1 MSPEKVTETE
11 GTAEKAQPMWGNALY
26 QKRARRVF
34 PLLVNLARG
43 HATATYAEIARQLKM
58 ASPRNLNYVLGSVG
72 ASLTE
77 LSKKWDELIPPI
89 EALVVS
95 SETDLPGSGVDHFLS
110 RAGAP
115 ISSDRR
121 AQIEQ
126 AHKAIYA
133 YQKWPEVQKALRTP
147 PDQQHSEIIPGLVNA
162 NSTKHWWVN
171 HKQTHRQEVEGEY
184 LWSPKRNQNGA
195 QNVSY
200 DNMAH
205 VMPGDVVFSF
215 ADAAIRAIGVALGR
229 AREAPKPLEFGA
241 AGEQWGTDAAWQ
253 VPVRFREL
261 ERPFRTQ
268 DHAAELAPVL
278 PAKYSPIR
286 ANGKGNQGTYLA
298 AVPMAMVA
306 RLHELLA
313 GQIEVMVESI
323 TQTVD
328 KTLAEDV
335 AEAGIEQRT
344 DIGPT
349 EKLNLVKSRRGQGVY
364 RTNLEQIEKA
374 CRVTGVAD
382 RRLLRASHIKP
393 WCKCDDLEKLDGFN
407 GLLLSPHIDHLF
419 DGGFIS
425 FSDTGEVLLSKALDL
440 SALRAWGLT
449 LPFNVG
455 AFRSE
460 QCKYL
465 AYHQE
470 HVFEKGR
477 FTGSLSRQN
486 STRAKD

>member
-1 MSPEKVTETE
+1 
-11 GTAEKAQPMWGNALY
+11 MWGNALY

-34 PLLVNLARG
+34 PLLVNLARAR
-43 HATATYAEIARQLKM
+43 ATATYAQVARQLKM

-77 LSKKWDELIPPI
+77 LSQKWGELIPPI
-89 EALVVS
+89 EALVVNS
-95 SETDLPGSGVDHFLS
+95 DTDLPDIGVDHFLS

-115 ISSDRR
+115 ISPDRS

-126 AHKAIYA
+126 AHEAIYA
-133 YQKWPEVQKALRTP
+133 YKKWPEVQKALTGP
-147 PDQQHSEIIPGLVNA
+147 PGPQHGEIIPDLLNA
-162 NSTKHWWVN
+162 SSTRHWWVN

-205 VMPGDVVFSF
+205 VIPGDVVFSF

-241 AGEQWGTDAAWQ
+241 AGEQWGTDAGWQ

-268 DHAAELAPVL
+268 DHAAELASVL

-298 AVPMAMVA
+298 AVPAAMVA
-306 RLHELLA
+306 RLRELLA
-313 GQIEVMVESI
+313 GQTEALVESI

-364 RTNLEQIEKA
+364 RANLEQIEKA

-393 WCKCDDLEKLDGFN
+393 WCKCDDREKLHGFN

-425 FSDTGEVLLSKALDL
+425 FSDTGEMLLSKALDL

-455 AFRSE
+455 PFRPE

-465 AYHQE
+465 AYHREQ
-470 HVFEKGR
+470 VFEKGR
-477 FTGSLSRQN
+477 FTVLHPVRNQRRPKTVRRQGP
-486 STRAKD
+486 TRSPELV